1 MSIEKQTVELLKS
14 KKLKLA
20 TAESCTGGLI
30 SKRITDVSGSSEVF
44 EGGVV
49 CYSNRFKENVL
60 GVSPETL
67 KKYGAVSR
75 ETAREMVKGVLSL
88 TKADIAVA
96 VTGIAG
102 PSSDDT
108 NKPVGLVY
116 IAVSDGK
123 STIVKKLLN
132 NFTGDVREQNRSISA
147 ETALEMI
154 MEAIRR
160 TTIMSSPKTPFR
172 RKKAAKRNKKRSRW
186 ARAANLYSLYQ

>member
-132 NFTGDVREQNRSISA
+132 NFTGNVREQNRNNQ
-147 ETALEMI
+147 
-154 MEAIRR
+154 RGY
-160 TTIMSSPKTPFR
+160 
-172 RKKAAKRNKKRSRW
+172 RS
-186 ARAANLYSLYQ
+186 

>member
-96 VTGIAG
+96 VTGIVG

-147 ETALEMI
+147 DTALEMI
-154 MEAIRR
+154 MEAIR
-160 TTIMSSPKTPFR
+160 
-172 RKKAAKRNKKRSRW
+172 
-186 ARAANLYSLYQ
+186 

>member
-49 CYSNRFKENVL
+49 CYSNRFKEIVL

-147 ETALEMI
+147 DTALEMI
-154 MEAIRR
+154 MEAIR
-160 TTIMSSPKTPFR
+160 
-172 RKKAAKRNKKRSRW
+172 
-186 ARAANLYSLYQ
+186 

>member
-30 SKRITDVSGSSEVF
+30 AKRITDVSGSSEVF

-75 ETAREMVKGVLSL
+75 ETAREMARGVLSL

-147 ETALEMI
+147 DTALEMI
-154 MEAIRR
+154 MEAIR
-160 TTIMSSPKTPFR
+160 
-172 RKKAAKRNKKRSRW
+172 
-186 ARAANLYSLYQ
+186 

>member
-60 GVSPETL
+60 GVSPEAL
-67 KKYGAVSR
+67 KKHGAVSR

-123 STIVKKLLN
+123 STVVKKLLN

-147 ETALEMI
+147 DTALEMI
-154 MEAIRR
+154 MEAIR
-160 TTIMSSPKTPFR
+160 
-172 RKKAAKRNKKRSRW
+172 
-186 ARAANLYSLYQ
+186 

>member
-30 SKRITDVSGSSEVF
+30 SKRITDVAGSSEVF

-132 NFTGDVREQNRSISA
+132 NFTGDVREQNRNISA
-147 ETALEMI
+147 DTALEMI
-154 MEAIRR
+154 MEAIR
-160 TTIMSSPKTPFR
+160 
-172 RKKAAKRNKKRSRW
+172 
-186 ARAANLYSLYQ
+186 

>member
-60 GVSPETL
+60 GVSPESL
-67 KKYGAVSR
+67 KKYGAVSG

-132 NFTGDVREQNRSISA
+132 NFTGDVREQNRNISA
-147 ETALEMI
+147 DTALEMI
-154 MEAIRR
+154 MEAIR
-160 TTIMSSPKTPFR
+160 
-172 RKKAAKRNKKRSRW
+172 
-186 ARAANLYSLYQ
+186 

>member
-132 NFTGDVREQNRSISA
+132 NFTGDVRERNRSISA
-147 ETALEMI
+147 DTALEMI
-154 MEAIRR
+154 MEAIR
-160 TTIMSSPKTPFR
+160 
-172 RKKAAKRNKKRSRW
+172 
-186 ARAANLYSLYQ
+186 

>member
-132 NFTGDVREQNRSISA
+132 NFTDFIID
-147 ETALEMI
+147 MI
-154 MEAIRR
+154 E
-160 TTIMSSPKTPFR
+160 
-172 RKKAAKRNKKRSRW
+172 
-186 ARAANLYSLYQ
+186 

>member
-123 STIVKKLLN
+123 STIVKKLLH
-132 NFTGDVREQNRSISA
+132 NFTGDVREQNRNISA
-147 ETALEMI
+147 DTALEMI
-154 MEAIRR
+154 MEAIR
-160 TTIMSSPKTPFR
+160 
-172 RKKAAKRNKKRSRW
+172 
-186 ARAANLYSLYQ
+186 

>member
-132 NFTGDVREQNRSISA
+132 NFTGDVREQNRNISA
-147 ETALEMI
+147 DAALEMI
-154 MEAIRR
+154 MEAIR
-160 TTIMSSPKTPFR
+160 
-172 RKKAAKRNKKRSRW
+172 
-186 ARAANLYSLYQ
+186 

>member
-132 NFTGDVREQNRSISA
+132 NFTGDVRELNRNISA
-147 ETALEMI
+147 DTALEMI
-154 MEAIRR
+154 MEAIR
-160 TTIMSSPKTPFR
+160 
-172 RKKAAKRNKKRSRW
+172 
-186 ARAANLYSLYQ
+186 

>member
-44 EGGVV
+44 DGGVV

-147 ETALEMI
+147 DTALEMI
-154 MEAIRR
+154 MEAIR
-160 TTIMSSPKTPFR
+160 
-172 RKKAAKRNKKRSRW
+172 
-186 ARAANLYSLYQ
+186 

>member
-30 SKRITDVSGSSEVF
+30 SKRITDVSGSSEIF

-147 ETALEMI
+147 DTALEMI
-154 MEAIRR
+154 MEAIR
-160 TTIMSSPKTPFR
+160 
-172 RKKAAKRNKKRSRW
+172 
-186 ARAANLYSLYQ
+186 

>member
-60 GVSPETL
+60 GVSRETL

-102 PSSDDT
+102 PASDYT

-147 ETALEMI
+147 DTALEMI
-154 MEAIRR
+154 MEAIR
-160 TTIMSSPKTPFR
+160 
-172 RKKAAKRNKKRSRW
+172 
-186 ARAANLYSLYQ
+186 

>member
-60 GVSPETL
+60 GVSPDTL
-67 KKYGAVSR
+67 KKSGSVSR
-75 ETAREMVKGVLSL
+75 ETSREMVKGVLSL

-132 NFTGDVREQNRSISA
+132 NFTGDVREQNRNISA
-147 ETALEMI
+147 DTALEMI
-154 MEAIRR
+154 MEAIR
-160 TTIMSSPKTPFR
+160 
-172 RKKAAKRNKKRSRW
+172 
-186 ARAANLYSLYQ
+186 

>member
-132 NFTGDVREQNRSISA
+132 KFTGDVREQNRNISA
-147 ETALEMI
+147 DTALEMI
-154 MEAIRR
+154 MEAIR
-160 TTIMSSPKTPFR
+160 
-172 RKKAAKRNKKRSRW
+172 
-186 ARAANLYSLYQ
+186 

>member
-30 SKRITDVSGSSEVF
+30 SKRITDISGSSEVF

-147 ETALEMI
+147 DTALEMI
-154 MEAIRR
+154 MEAIR
-160 TTIMSSPKTPFR
+160 
-172 RKKAAKRNKKRSRW
+172 
-186 ARAANLYSLYQ
+186 

>member
-14 KKLKLA
+14 KKLKLV

-132 NFTGDVREQNRSISA
+132 NFTGDVREQNRSTSA
-147 ETALEMI
+147 DTALEMI
-154 MEAIRR
+154 MEAIR
-160 TTIMSSPKTPFR
+160 
-172 RKKAAKRNKKRSRW
+172 
-186 ARAANLYSLYQ
+186 

>member
-20 TAESCTGGLI
+20 TAEICTGGLI

-132 NFTGDVREQNRSISA
+132 NFTGDVREQNRNISA
-147 ETALEMI
+147 DTALEMI
-154 MEAIRR
+154 MEAIR
-160 TTIMSSPKTPFR
+160 
-172 RKKAAKRNKKRSRW
+172 
-186 ARAANLYSLYQ
+186 

>member
-75 ETAREMVKGVLSL
+75 ETAREMVRGVLSL

-108 NKPVGLVY
+108 NKPVGLVF

-147 ETALEMI
+147 DTALEMI
-154 MEAIRR
+154 MEAIR
-160 TTIMSSPKTPFR
+160 
-172 RKKAAKRNKKRSRW
+172 
-186 ARAANLYSLYQ
+186 

>member
-123 STIVKKLLN
+123 STIVKKHLN
-132 NFTGDVREQNRSISA
+132 SFTGDVREQNRNISA
-147 ETALEMI
+147 DTALEMI
-154 MEAIRR
+154 MEAIR
-160 TTIMSSPKTPFR
+160 
-172 RKKAAKRNKKRSRW
+172 
-186 ARAANLYSLYQ
+186 

>member
-123 STIVKKLLN
+123 STIVKKFLN
-132 NFTGDVREQNRSISA
+132 NFTGDVREQNRNISA
-147 ETALEMI
+147 DTALEMI
-154 MEAIRR
+154 MEAIR
-160 TTIMSSPKTPFR
+160 
-172 RKKAAKRNKKRSRW
+172 
-186 ARAANLYSLYQ
+186 

>member
-123 STIVKKLLN
+123 SAIVKKLLN
-132 NFTGDVREQNRSISA
+132 NFTGDVREQNRNISA
-147 ETALEMI
+147 DTALEMI
-154 MEAIRR
+154 MEAIR
-160 TTIMSSPKTPFR
+160 
-172 RKKAAKRNKKRSRW
+172 
-186 ARAANLYSLYQ
+186 

>member
-132 NFTGDVREQNRSISA
+132 NFTGDVREQTRSISA
-147 ETALEMI
+147 DTALEMI
-154 MEAIRR
+154 MEAIR
-160 TTIMSSPKTPFR
+160 
-172 RKKAAKRNKKRSRW
+172 
-186 ARAANLYSLYQ
+186 

>member
-132 NFTGDVREQNRSISA
+132 NFTDDVREQNRNISA
-147 ETALEMI
+147 DTALEMI
-154 MEAIRR
+154 MEAIR
-160 TTIMSSPKTPFR
+160 
-172 RKKAAKRNKKRSRW
+172 
-186 ARAANLYSLYQ
+186 

>member
-132 NFTGDVREQNRSISA
+132 IYSGYVSEQNRSFSYYTSLYLIFD
-147 ETALEMI
+147 
-154 MEAIRR
+154 AIR
-160 TTIMSSPKTPFR
+160 
-172 RKKAAKRNKKRSRW
+172 
-186 ARAANLYSLYQ
+186 

>member
-44 EGGVV
+44 DGGVV

-60 GVSPETL
+60 GVSPEIL

-147 ETALEMI
+147 DTALEMI
-154 MEAIRR
+154 MEAIR
-160 TTIMSSPKTPFR
+160 
-172 RKKAAKRNKKRSRW
+172 
-186 ARAANLYSLYQ
+186 

>member
-116 IAVSDGK
+116 IAVYDGK

-147 ETALEMI
+147 DTALEMI
-154 MEAIRR
+154 MEAIR
-160 TTIMSSPKTPFR
+160 
-172 RKKAAKRNKKRSRW
+172 
-186 ARAANLYSLYQ
+186 

>member
-30 SKRITDVSGSSEVF
+30 SKRITDVSSSSEVF

-102 PSSDDT
+102 PSSDNT

-132 NFTGDVREQNRSISA
+132 NFTGDVREQNRNISA
-147 ETALEMI
+147 DTALEMI
-154 MEAIRR
+154 MEAIR
-160 TTIMSSPKTPFR
+160 
-172 RKKAAKRNKKRSRW
+172 
-186 ARAANLYSLYQ
+186 

>member
-96 VTGIAG
+96 VTAIAG

-132 NFTGDVREQNRSISA
+132 NFTGDVREQNRNISA
-147 ETALEMI
+147 DTALEMI
-154 MEAIRR
+154 MEAIR
-160 TTIMSSPKTPFR
+160 
-172 RKKAAKRNKKRSRW
+172 
-186 ARAANLYSLYQ
+186 

>member
-75 ETAREMVKGVLSL
+75 ETAREMVRGVLSL

-108 NKPVGLVY
+108 NKPVGLVF

-132 NFTGDVREQNRSISA
+132 NFTDDVREQNRSISA
-147 ETALEMI
+147 DTALEMI
-154 MEAIRR
+154 MEAIR
-160 TTIMSSPKTPFR
+160 
-172 RKKAAKRNKKRSRW
+172 
-186 ARAANLYSLYQ
+186 

>member
-123 STIVKKLLN
+123 STIVKNLLN
-132 NFTGDVREQNRSISA
+132 NFTGDVREQNRNISA
-147 ETALEMI
+147 DTALEMI
-154 MEAIRR
+154 MEAIR
-160 TTIMSSPKTPFR
+160 
-172 RKKAAKRNKKRSRW
+172 
-186 ARAANLYSLYQ
+186 

>member
-132 NFTGDVREQNRSISA
+132 NFTGDVREQNRSTSA
-147 ETALEMI
+147 DTALEMI
-154 MEAIRR
+154 MEAIR
-160 TTIMSSPKTPFR
+160 
-172 RKKAAKRNKKRSRW
+172 
-186 ARAANLYSLYQ
+186 

>member
-88 TKADIAVA
+88 RKADIAVA

-132 NFTGDVREQNRSISA
+132 NFTGDVREQNRNISA
-147 ETALEMI
+147 DTALEMI
-154 MEAIRR
+154 MEAIR
-160 TTIMSSPKTPFR
+160 
-172 RKKAAKRNKKRSRW
+172 
-186 ARAANLYSLYQ
+186 

>member
-96 VTGIAG
+96 VMGIAG

-123 STIVKKLLN
+123 STVVKKLLN
-132 NFTGDVREQNRSISA
+132 NFTGDVREQNRNISA
-147 ETALEMI
+147 DTALEMI
-154 MEAIRR
+154 MEAIR
-160 TTIMSSPKTPFR
+160 
-172 RKKAAKRNKKRSRW
+172 
-186 ARAANLYSLYQ
+186 

>member
-14 KKLKLA
+14 KELKLA

-67 KKYGAVSR
+67 KRYGAVSR

-132 NFTGDVREQNRSISA
+132 NFTGDVREQNRNISA
-147 ETALEMI
+147 DTALEMI
-154 MEAIRR
+154 MEAIR
-160 TTIMSSPKTPFR
+160 
-172 RKKAAKRNKKRSRW
+172 
-186 ARAANLYSLYQ
+186 

>member
-132 NFTGDVREQNRSISA
+132 NFTGDVREQNRSISTD
-147 ETALEMI
+147 TALEMI
-154 MEAIRR
+154 MEAIR
-160 TTIMSSPKTPFR
+160 
-172 RKKAAKRNKKRSRW
+172 
-186 ARAANLYSLYQ
+186 